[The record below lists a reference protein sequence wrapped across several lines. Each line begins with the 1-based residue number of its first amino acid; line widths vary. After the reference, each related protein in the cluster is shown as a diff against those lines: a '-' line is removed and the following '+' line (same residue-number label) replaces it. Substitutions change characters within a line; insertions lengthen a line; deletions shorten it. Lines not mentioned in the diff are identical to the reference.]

1 MHAPRPPVLA
11 RDVTLADVLAHRAVV
26 PAYQPVVD
34 LVTGAVVGYEA
45 LARGPRGTALE
56 RPDALFAAAA
66 ADGRTAELDRLC
78 REVALEGARGVL
90 RSPWSLFLNVEPVA
104 APLGLPLGTPD
115 EVPSP
120 RLPASAARGTDA
132 AGPRVVVEITER
144 NLTARPAELLRMVE
158 GFRARGWGI
167 ALDDVGADPGSLAL
181 LPLLRPDV
189 IKLDLRLVQDR
200 PTPAVAEIF
209 SAVSAEAERSGAL
222 VLAEGIETPEH
233 LAIALSLGAT
243 LGQGWML
250 GRPGPLPDVLP
261 PSPVVGVPI
270 ADVTPGNPAASPFER
285 VAARRPVRSA
295 TKRLLIA
302 MSKNIEAQALA
313 SPAEAVVLAAFQEAR
328 HLTPATVRRY
338 RRLADHV
345 VFVGALGEGMG
356 PEPVPGV
363 RGAHLHPD
371 DPVRGEWDIAVV
383 GPHFAVALVAR
394 DLGDDGPEGDR
405 RFEYVLTHDRDLV
418 VGLAGDLMARML
430 PAEVPPTSHRG

>member
-1 MHAPRPPVLA
+1 M
-11 RDVTLADVLAHRAVV
+11 V

-34 LVTGAVVGYEA
+34 LLTGDVVAYEA
-45 LARGPRGTALE
+45 LARGPRGSTLE

-66 ADGRTAELDRLC
+66 AAGRTADLDRLC

-90 RSPWSLFLNVEPVA
+90 TAPWSLFLNVEPVA
-104 APLGLPLGTPD
+104 APLLAGTATPG
-115 EVPSP
+115 
-120 RLPASAARGTDA
+120 PASRVWSAHPGD
-132 AGPRVVVEITER
+132 PRVVVEITER

-200 PTPAVAEIF
+200 PTPAIAEIAG
-209 SAVSAEAERSGAL
+209 AVSAEAERSGAV

-233 LAIALSLGAT
+233 AAIARSLGAT
-243 LGQGWML
+243 LGQGWLL
-250 GRPGPLPDVLP
+250 GRPGPLPAVLP
-261 PSPVVGVPI
+261 AAPGTPVRIGHV
-270 ADVTPGNPAASPFER
+270 APGDPGASPFAR
-285 VAARRPVRSA
+285 VAAHREVRSA

-302 MSKNIEAQALA
+302 MIKHIEAQALA
-313 SPAEAVVLAAFQEAR
+313 SPTEAVVLSAFQEAR
-328 HLTPATVRRY
+328 HFTPATTLRY
-338 RRLADHV
+338 RRLAEHV

-394 DLGDDGPEGDR
+394 DLGDAGPEPER

-430 PAEVPPTSHRG
+430 PADVRGA

>member
-1 MHAPRPPVLA
+1 
-11 RDVTLADVLAHRAVV
+11 VTLDDVLAHRAVV

-34 LVTGAVVGYEA
+34 LVTGAVVAYEA

-66 ADGRTAELDRLC
+66 AAGRTAELDRLC

-90 RSPWSLFLNVEPVA
+90 TGSWSLFLNVEPVA
-104 APLGLPLGTPD
+104 APLDGEVGAAETAATTVPTPR
-115 EVPSP
+115 V
-120 RLPASAARGTDA
+120 PASAMPRTDST
-132 AGPRVVVEITER
+132 GPRVVVEITER

-200 PTPAVAEIF
+200 PTPAIAEIF

-233 LAIALSLGAT
+233 AAIARSLGAT

-250 GRPGPLPDVLP
+250 GRPGPLPEVLP
-261 PSPVVGVPI
+261 PAPVVGVPI
-270 ADVTPGNPAASPFER
+270 AAVGPGDPTASPFER
-285 VAARRPVRSA
+285 VAAHRGVRSA

-363 RGAHLHPD
+363 RGAHLSPD

-418 VGLAGDLMARML
+418 VRLASDLMARML
-430 PAEVPPTSHRG
+430 PVDHTRVG